1 MVPPA
6 GPFLVDSAE
15 IAGWSNPFS
24 VAIHGVVDDATIR
37 SLDFQN
43 GRGTVALSSGSASSV
58 LYDQYDFDGYR
69 GYTAIVPTGDR
80 WHVLYPYCKGESLRT
95 VWHFETGS
103 QRLRE
108 LPASGSCTG
117 TDGASVT
124 AGISLSTSTLNLPTL
139 CGLEIEAV
147 GLNPAAQDVPT
158 GETISLKL
166 NQPGTAVRQDPSTGD
181 LVEHQFIPFAGV
193 NCSAC
198 ASPGWYEVHSILWN
212 DTNRS
217 ATYGVLYLFGGAAGT
232 FPDQGGRMLLD
243 ALFELP
249 RGSRASVG
257 IFNGTWK
264 ASP

>member
-1 MVPPA
+1 VSAPNVTERGWGLRASWVIIALAVVACDDQKNYSWPRCPMVPSA

-15 IAGWSNPFS
+15 IAGWSSPFS

-69 GYTAIVPTGDR
+69 GYTAIVPTRDR

-124 AGISLSTSTLNLPTL
+124 AGISLSTSTLNLPNL
-139 CGLEIEAV
+139 CGLEIEQLV
-147 GLNPAAQDVPT
+147 S
-158 GETISLKL
+158 IR
-166 NQPGTAVRQDPSTGD
+166 QPK
-181 LVEHQFIPFAGV
+181 
-193 NCSAC
+193 
-198 ASPGWYEVHSILWN
+198 
-212 DTNRS
+212 
-217 ATYGVLYLFGGAAGT
+217 T
-232 FPDQGGRMLLD
+232 FPLAR
-243 ALFELP
+243 
-249 RGSRASVG
+249 RSRS
-257 IFNGTWK
+257 
-264 ASP
+264 S